1 MRKRTRENQPA
12 LADAS
17 NKTEHQ
23 SDGLTQ
29 SQRLALEHVA
39 ASARAAHSA
48 AQASLQARLRS
59 LGIDEEEL
67 VQRSSLLLAYVR
79 SEAPLIVYVPYDVV
93 TLLLSD
99 PFLRSQFETMR
110 SRGTLSAGT
119 RMGWER
125 AMFGGHYD
133 SAPAAERP
141 KYGCLNICASP
152 LGVPSASRY
161 GDVYITLH
169 RSVRSRVSVTL
180 GDSGGCHANKG
191 AIGTLEHFG
200 HLLVQSSNVELQAM
214 LAAIDGKEHGPI
226 STVYKELQI
235 HGTVSIAEHVSE
247 IALPSTDRE
256 RMAPLAERFQ
266 ERFQGV
272 AVRWF

>member
-1 MRKRTRENQPA
+1 MPLGAVDELGSVRTKHRKAFLMRCCTFFLVAIHACWFNAMRKRTRENQPA

-23 SDGLTQ
+23 SDDGLTQ
-29 SQRLALEHVA
+29 SQRLALEHVT
-39 ASARAAHSA
+39 ASAKAAHSA

-59 LGIDEEEL
+59 LGIAEEEL

-141 KYGCLNICASP
+141 KYGCLNICA
-152 LGVPSASRY
+152 
-161 GDVYITLH
+161 
-169 RSVRSRVSVTL
+169 
-180 GDSGGCHANKG
+180 
-191 AIGTLEHFG
+191 
-200 HLLVQSSNVELQAM
+200 
-214 LAAIDGKEHGPI
+214 
-226 STVYKELQI
+226 
-235 HGTVSIAEHVSE
+235 
-247 IALPSTDRE
+247 
-256 RMAPLAERFQ
+256 
-266 ERFQGV
+266 
-272 AVRWF
+272 